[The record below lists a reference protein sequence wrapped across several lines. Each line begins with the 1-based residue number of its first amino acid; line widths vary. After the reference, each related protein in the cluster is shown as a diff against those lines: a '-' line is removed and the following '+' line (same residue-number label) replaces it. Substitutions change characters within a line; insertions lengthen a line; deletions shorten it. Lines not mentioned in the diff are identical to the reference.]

1 MVDPPSIL
9 CVFLGL
15 LFIAGRGP
23 IIFAPRAT
31 LRFFDRLISTD
42 AGIRGIGA
50 VLAPLA
56 VALIVIPLGEGAVAG
71 ILHALG
77 WLWAAGTLLL
87 LAAPDSYRRI
97 ARGVL
102 GYFESSVGE
111 ATARV
116 LGLVAVA
123 IGIGLIYYGL
133 YVV

>member
-1 MVDPPSIL
+1 MDPPSIL

-15 LFIAGRGP
+15 LIIAGHGP
-23 IIFAPRAT
+23 MIFAPRAT
-31 LRFFDRLISTD
+31 LLFFDRLISTD
-42 AGIRGIGA
+42 AGIRGIGV

-56 VALIVIPLGEGAVAG
+56 VALVVIPLGEGAVAG

-87 LAAPDSYRRI
+87 LAAPDLYRRI

-102 GYFESSVGE
+102 GYFESSIGE
-111 ATARV
+111 AIARV

-123 IGIGLIYYGL
+123 IGISLIYYGL

>member
-1 MVDPPSIL
+1 MDPPSIL

-15 LFIAGRGP
+15 LLIAGRGP
-23 IIFAPRAT
+23 VIFAPRAT

-111 ATARV
+111 AIARV

>member
-1 MVDPPSIL
+1 MDPPSIL

-15 LFIAGRGP
+15 LLIAGRGP
-23 IIFAPRAT
+23 VIFAPRAT

-102 GYFESSVGE
+102 GYFESSIGE
-111 ATARV
+111 AIARV